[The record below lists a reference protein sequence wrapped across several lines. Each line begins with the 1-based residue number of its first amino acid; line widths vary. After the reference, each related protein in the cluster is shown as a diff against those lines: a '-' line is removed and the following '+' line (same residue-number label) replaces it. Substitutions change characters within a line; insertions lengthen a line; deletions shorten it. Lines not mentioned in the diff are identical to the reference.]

1 MQVIIITQE
10 IIVICIWKDFRIS
23 LISCKLV
30 PAQHKEHENGLAFSC
45 IQNTYTVQVQRK
57 LLYA

>member
-1 MQVIIITQE
+1 MQANIITKE
-10 IIVICIWKDFRIS
+10 IIVTCIWKDFRIS

-30 PAQHKEHENGLAFSC
+30 PAQHKEHENGLGITC
-45 IQNTYTVQVQRK
+45 IQNTCTVQVQRK